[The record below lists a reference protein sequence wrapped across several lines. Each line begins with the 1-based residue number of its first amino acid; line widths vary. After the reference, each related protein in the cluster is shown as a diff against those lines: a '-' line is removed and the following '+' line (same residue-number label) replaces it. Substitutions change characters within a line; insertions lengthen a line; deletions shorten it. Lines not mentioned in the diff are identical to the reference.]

1 MQWYQLEG
9 NVYLER
15 IGTFLLS
22 KYILRKESVV
32 IMKKFDFDIL
42 TYLYVLRSPEYIYA
56 FLQWR
61 IYMCVYV
68 IEQESV

>member
-42 TYLYVLRSPEYIYA
+42 TYLYVLRSREFNYTIFTMMYA
-56 FLQWR
+56 C
-61 IYMCVYV
+61 MCVC
-68 IEQESV
+68 E